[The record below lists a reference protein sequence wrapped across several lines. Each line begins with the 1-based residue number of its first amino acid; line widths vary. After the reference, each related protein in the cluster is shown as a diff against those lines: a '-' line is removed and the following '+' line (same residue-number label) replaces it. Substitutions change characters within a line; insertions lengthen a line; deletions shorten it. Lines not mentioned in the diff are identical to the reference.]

1 MPRTQ
6 IPPARRTRTVSC
18 VAASQICTV
27 TRGARPTALELALGL
42 SWKICGCAQEGYRA
56 ARLCVC
62 NTQKKPPAPQ
72 ESPRRVEVAHTTHKQ
87 FAFALN
93 RTQIKP
99 SAKVA
104 DGLRSISKKGHARPL
119 RRICCQ
125 IYKKVA
131 PGSSPLMF
139 HKSKRLEDRGSVS
152 IVYITSKKGKR
163 PKRVGHVL
171 RQ

>member
-1 MPRTQ
+1 MPRTR
-6 IPPARRTRTVSC
+6 IPPARRRRAVRC

-27 TRGARPTALELALGL
+27 NARRPSRALELALGL
-42 SWKICGCAQEGYRA
+42 SWKIGGCAQEGYRA

-125 IYKKVA
+125 IKKSRA
-131 PGSSPLMF
+131 RRRRRSSMF
-139 HKSKRLEDRGSVS
+139 RIQKQTSRRQGFRVHCVHHK
-152 IVYITSKKGKR
+152 
-163 PKRVGHVL
+163 
-171 RQ
+171 

>member
-1 MPRTQ
+1 MPRTR
-6 IPPARRTRTVSC
+6 IPPARRRRAVRC

-27 TRGARPTALELALGL
+27 NARRPSRALELALGL

-72 ESPRRVEVAHTTHKQ
+72 ESPRRVEVAHTTQ
-87 FAFALN
+87 AVCFFGLSEP
-93 RTQIKP
+93 QIKL

-104 DGLRSISKKGHARPL
+104 DGLRSISRKGHPRPL

-125 IYKKVA
+125 YKKVA
-131 PGSSPLMF
+131 PGLVAAPRQRPVSQYSFGFSKPSLSS
-139 HKSKRLEDRGSVS
+139 SRKRLPPN
-152 IVYITSKKGKR
+152 SKT
-163 PKRVGHVL
+163 
-171 RQ
+171 Q

>member
-1 MPRTQ
+1 MPRTR
-6 IPPARRTRTVSC
+6 IPPARRRRAVRC

-27 TRGARPTALELALGL
+27 NARRPSRALELALGL

-72 ESPRRVEVAHTTHKQ
+72 ESPRRVEVAHTTQ
-87 FAFALN
+87 AVCFFGLSEP
-93 RTQIKP
+93 QIKL

-104 DGLRSISKKGHARPL
+104 DGLRSISRKGHPRPL

-125 IYKKVA
+125 IFKKVA
-131 PGSSPLMF
+131 PGHRRSCSTKANVSKTGVPCPLCT
-139 HKSKRLEDRGSVS
+139 SQVTNESVRS
-152 IVYITSKKGKR
+152 AAAMS
-163 PKRVGHVL
+163 
-171 RQ
+171 